1 MSHISI
7 TLMLTEITRLAL
19 GLLIALFHKPLADYI
34 VAQDTALVSIARQ
47 RGVSLPEAPTQETG
61 RNLYFCIGIFVATYE
76 LFRIWMM
83 TH

>member
-7 TLMLTEITRLAL
+7 EVMLTEITRLAL

-34 VAQDTALVSIARQ
+34 VAQDTALVSLARQ
-47 RGVSLPEAPTQETG
+47 RGFNLPEAPTQETAH
-61 RNLYFCIGIFVATYE
+61 NLYFCVGIFVASYE
-76 LFRIWMM
+76 LLRIWMM